1 MSFHRWVQLIEV
13 ILVAGIFGMSYW
25 SLHMSCKKRRVS
37 CEKQRVSCKK
47 QRGPSQEERDEKS

>member
-37 CEKQRVSCKK
+37 CKK

>member
-25 SLHMSCKKRRVS
+25 SLHMSR
-37 CEKQRVSCKK
+37 KK
-47 QRGPSQEERDEKS
+47 QRRPSHEKRDEKS